1 MTNELNRCMKKLE
14 LFEAD
19 AEKVKQLINEAGPN
33 FLVWHALRRTIA
45 RTLNGSSNGS
55 EDNLPF

>member
-19 AEKVKQLINEAGPN
+19 AEKVKQLINEAGTEFPCLACPSKDDCQN
-33 FLVWHALRRTIA
+33 FRWFIKWF
-45 RTLNGSSNGS
+45 G
-55 EDNLPF
+55 E